1 MNSSKAQARRSSPER
16 ERELALLEKAIG
28 IAVQAHR
35 GQRDRY
41 NSPYILHPLRVM
53 GRVRTVPEQI
63 VAVLHDVVEDT
74 QWTLQDLKGHGFPDE
89 ILVALDCLTK
99 RAGEP
104 YEALIGRAAANP
116 LARRVKTA
124 DLEDNMDIRRCAQV
138 AGPELKR
145 LAKYLAAWE
154 TLTGRPGP

>member
-1 MNSSKAQARRSSPER
+1 MNSRKRQPGRSSPEQ
-16 ERELALLEKAIG
+16 EQELALLEKAIG
-28 IAVQAHR
+28 IAVEAHR

-41 NSPYILHPLRVM
+41 KSPYILHPLRVM
-53 GRVRTVPEQI
+53 GRVETVPEKI

-74 QWTLQDLKGHGFPDE
+74 PWTFRDIKGEGFPEE

-104 YEALIGRAAANP
+104 YEELIGRAAGNP
-116 LARRVKTA
+116 LARRVKAA

-138 AGPELKR
+138 AGPEAKR
-145 LAKYLAAWE
+145 LAKYLRAWE
-154 TLTGRPGP
+154 TLTGRRGP

>member
-1 MNSSKAQARRSSPER
+1 MNSTQSQAGRSSPER

-28 IAVQAHR
+28 IAVEAHR

-41 NSPYILHPLRVM
+41 QSPYILHPLRVM
-53 GRVRTVPEQI
+53 GRLQTVPEKI

-74 QWTLQDLKGHGFPDE
+74 HWTFQDLEREGFPEE

-104 YEALIGRAAANP
+104 YEELIARAAANP
-116 LARRVKTA
+116 LARRVKAA

-138 AGPELKR
+138 AGPEEKR

-154 TLTGRPGP
+154 TLTGGCGP